1 MCARR
6 RGRRFFPGREQE
18 NGARASGGLRTLAPL
33 EDAPAVPG
41 PPRPLPDMED
51 VEARFA
57 HLLQPIRDLTKN
69 WEVDVA
75 AQLGEYLEEVS
86 AAPGEWRGTG
96 GRAGPRGGAA
106 GRGLRAGR
114 APPPGLWCP
123 RSGRARA
130 RAGGFPFSQLRLGVW
145 KSVRGRRPRSLPVR
159 EPRNGVSGWRPVLV
173 SGRSRA
179 WRVLACLR
187 ELDRG

>member
-6 RGRRFFPGREQE
+6 HALRPYPGREQQ
-18 NGARASGGLRTLAPL
+18 NGARTGGGLRTLAPL
-33 EDAPAVPG
+33 EDGPAVPG

-86 AAPGEWRGTG
+86 AVPGSGAGRGG
-96 GRAGPRGGAA
+96 GRGAA
-106 GRGLRAGR
+106 GRPRPASSSVSVWR
-114 APPPGLWCP
+114 CP
-123 RSGRARA
+123 QARFFFSKSISASGSH
-130 RAGGFPFSQLRLGVW
+130 PLL
-145 KSVRGRRPRSLPVR
+145 
-159 EPRNGVSGWRPVLV
+159 N
-173 SGRSRA
+173 
-179 WRVLACLR
+179 
-187 ELDRG
+187 